1 MSPVNVTTPGGG
13 VPRKLP
19 AVSTPALVAAEPVPT
34 LDPRALSGEEREL
47 IRDAADLSILV
58 YSKLDEVVAAL
69 EAEGCADVAPLDH
82 LEMQGVCFT
91 RGGRG
96 YLVFRGTVTATDW
109 FVDALVP
116 PFFIW
121 PLQHLGFGFGWWA
134 LRTDVME
141 WIDKL
146 PRELPLF
153 VTGHSLGGALAHLAA
168 LDLAQRGRPIA
179 HVITFGAPKF
189 AYLGTA
195 KRFNEQSANL
205 NGETLEAITL
215 NVVNKHDLVAR
226 VPPRWLG
233 FRDVGRPIQ
242 NEKDGQWRF
251 TNRVESLLPD
261 MVYDSADLEVPPEP
275 WVMRRNAAGRFILP
289 GVATQTA
296 IDFAP
301 HSRKIRNTIYA
312 VFPPARGLV
321 AYLLLIWY
329 TMRAAMDHPSNL
341 YHGGFF
347 DGNEHR
353 RYPLQPEP
361 MPGTTIV
368 ILLLVAIAAVA
379 VLGWLFCH
387 LLGLLLESLQR
398 ANAAR

>member
-1 MSPVNVTTPGGG
+1 MPPVNVTTPGGG

-19 AVSTPALVAAEPVPT
+19 AASTPAPVAAEPARM
-34 LDPRALSGEEREL
+34 LDPCALSAEQRTL
-47 IRDAADLSILV
+47 VRDAADLSILI

-69 EAEGCADVAPLDH
+69 QAEGCGDVTPLDH
-82 LEMQGVCFT
+82 LEMQSVCFT

-96 YLVFRGTVTATDW
+96 YLVFRGTLTATDW

-116 PFFIW
+116 PFFLW
-121 PLQHLGFGFGWWA
+121 PLQHLGFGLGWLA
-134 LRTDVME
+134 LRKEVRQ
-141 WIDKL
+141 WIGKL

-153 VTGHSLGGALAHLAA
+153 VTGHSLGGALAHVAA
-168 LDLAQRGRPIA
+168 LDLAQQGHSIA

-275 WVMRRNAAGRFILP
+275 WVMQRNAAGRFILP
-289 GVATQTA
+289 GVATKTA

-312 VFPPARGLV
+312 AFPPARVLV
-321 AYLLLIWY
+321 AYPLLIWY
-329 TMRAAMDHPSNL
+329 TIRAAMDHPSNL

-347 DGNEHR
+347 DGKEHR
-353 RYPLQPEP
+353 RYPLKREP

-379 VLGWLFCH
+379 LLSWLFCL
-387 LLGLLLESLQR
+387 LLGVLLESLQR